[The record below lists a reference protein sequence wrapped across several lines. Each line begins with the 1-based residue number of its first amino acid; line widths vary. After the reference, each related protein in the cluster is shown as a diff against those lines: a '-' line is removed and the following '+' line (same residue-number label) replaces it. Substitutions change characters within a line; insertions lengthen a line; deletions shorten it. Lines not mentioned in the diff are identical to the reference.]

1 MILSKYQS
9 SVKKIWRNP
18 DDANTFCRM
27 AFHTLLTLFRTFT
40 KSEASLS
47 NKGAKYVF
55 KVLLREASFARAI
68 RISTLP
74 TRLSS
79 LASGVSMFDVMITDF
94 VAFGHGNWKS
104 LDAQKMMVEE
114 RILYWP
120 PSHMAYCRLM
130 LLARLL
136 LLK

>member
-1 MILSKYQS
+1 M
-9 SVKKIWRNP
+9 
-18 DDANTFCRM
+18 
-27 AFHTLLTLFRTFT
+27 
-40 KSEASLS
+40 S

-104 LDAQKMMVEE
+104 FDAQTTMVEE
-114 RILYWP
+114 RNFIL
-120 PSHMAYCRLM
+120 PSEPYGVG
-130 LLARLL
+130 
-136 LLK
+136 